1 MFKPIDKDNMKKKV
15 NIKTKDNKLNEDSP
29 RMEKMC
35 NDTSAAIP
43 EVSASNKTSQ
53 KSPGKVNKYSDSHS
67 SQVELKESPCN
78 TMSTN
83 NLNNF
88 TFLNPHK
95 TKLDLAIN
103 PEISNKT
110 FTKEFKA

>member
-1 MFKPIDKDNMKKKV
+1 MFKPVDKDNMKKKA

-53 KSPGKVNKYSDSHS
+53 KCPGKVNKYSDSHS

-78 TMSTN
+78 TMSGN
-83 NLNNF
+83 SFNILNLNQ
-88 TFLNPHK
+88 THA
-95 TKLDLAIN
+95 TRSDLANN
-103 PEISNKT
+103 PQIR
-110 FTKEFKA
+110 